1 MSAYWFSR
9 NWCGNYFNCM
19 GTANG
24 LQDSC
29 YSRVRKLLNT
39 NSSMTSSSS
48 DSKVSRLKQNLEFE
62 INYNKLKFNS
72 FICSEKIHVTLELC
86 GPTQLYGARGHTSSP
101 SHRISLVQVSP
112 RLCAVL
118 ELIRI
123 GNCPSYSP
131 TLPLLQIFKA
141 ARHNI

>member
-1 MSAYWFSR
+1 MSAYWFS
-9 NWCGNYFNCM
+9 NYFNCM

-39 NSSMTSSSS
+39 NSSITSSSS
-48 DSKVSRLKQNLEFE
+48 DSKVSRLKQNLESRLIITNSNSTVLF
-62 INYNKLKFNS
+62 ILKRFTW
-72 FICSEKIHVTLELC
+72 HWELC